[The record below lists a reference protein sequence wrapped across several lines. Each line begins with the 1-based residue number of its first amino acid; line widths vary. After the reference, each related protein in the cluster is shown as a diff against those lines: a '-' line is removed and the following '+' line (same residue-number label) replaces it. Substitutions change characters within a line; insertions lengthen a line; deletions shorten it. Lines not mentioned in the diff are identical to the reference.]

1 MNNTELE
8 EKLFS
13 DHRIRDIVGGVSTSD
28 ALPIHAKK
36 RSLLHIVNTDPS
48 YTPGKHW
55 LVIYIGE
62 DGLVEYFDPLA
73 IAEPRDEIPIIPGPI
88 VEPEPLDEIPII
100 PVATKAKKER
110 RRARQFQRDRP
121 MKGFQIKLKKL
132 APLARG
138 NWTKLPSQ
146 PQKPSK
152 AKKERRR
159 ARQFRREEFPMK
171 GLQIKL
177 KKLAPLARGN
187 WTKLPSSVIEVG
199 ERLRVKLPGVSKKL
213 KAIKGG
219 SKNLPIDLESSP
231 EYVLQDPTP
240 APTVLQHLKHHRPV
254 RKFAAVTPMQASQYF
269 KN

>member
-8 EKLFS
+8 EKLFN
-13 DHRIRDIVGGVSTSD
+13 DHRIRDIVGGVYTSD

-36 RSLLHIVNTDPS
+36 RPLLHIVNTDPS

-121 MKGFQIKLKKL
+121 MKG
-132 APLARG
+132 
-138 NWTKLPSQ
+138 
-146 PQKPSK
+146 
-152 AKKERRR
+152 
-159 ARQFRREEFPMK
+159 
-171 GLQIKL
+171 LQIKL

-187 WTKLPSSVIEVG
+187 WTKLPSNVIEVG

>member
-1 MNNTELE
+1 M
-8 EKLFS
+8 
-13 DHRIRDIVGGVSTSD
+13 
-28 ALPIHAKK
+28 P
-36 RSLLHIVNTDPS
+36 
-48 YTPGKHW
+48 
-55 LVIYIGE
+55 
-62 DGLVEYFDPLA
+62 
-73 IAEPRDEIPIIPGPI
+73 
-88 VEPEPLDEIPII
+88 
-100 PVATKAKKER
+100 
-110 RRARQFQRDRP
+110 
-121 MKGFQIKLKKL
+121 
-132 APLARG
+132 PLARG

-146 PQKPSK
+146 KTSQKLSK

-199 ERLRVKLPGVSKKL
+199 KRLRVKLPGISKKL

-231 EYVLQDPTP
+231 EYVLQDPTS
-240 APTVLQHLKHHRPV
+240 APTVLQHMTPKHHRPV

>member
-13 DHRIRDIVGGVSTSD
+13 DHRIRDIVGGVYASD
-28 ALPIHAKK
+28 ALPIHAKP
-36 RSLLHIVNTDPS
+36 LLHIVNTDPS
-48 YTPGKHW
+48 YMPGKHW

-62 DGLVEYFDPLA
+62 DGYVEYFDPLA
-73 IAEPRDEIPIIPGPI
+73 IAEPRPIVEPI

-121 MKGFQIKLKKL
+121 MKGLQIKLKKL

-159 ARQFRREEFPMK
+159 ARQFRRDRPMK

-177 KKLAPLARGN
+177 KK
-187 WTKLPSSVIEVG
+187 
-199 ERLRVKLPGVSKKL
+199 
-213 KAIKGG
+213 
-219 SKNLPIDLESSP
+219 
-231 EYVLQDPTP
+231 
-240 APTVLQHLKHHRPV
+240 
-254 RKFAAVTPMQASQYF
+254 
-269 KN
+269 

>member
-1 MNNTELE
+1 MKNTELE

-13 DHRIRDIVGGVSTSD
+13 DHRIRDIVGGVYTSD

-36 RSLLHIVNTDPS
+36 RPLLHIVNTDPS

-62 DGLVEYFDPLA
+62 DGYVEYFDPLA
-73 IAEPRDEIPIIPGPI
+73 IAEPRPI
-88 VEPEPLDEIPII
+88 VEPIVQPEPLDEIPII
-100 PVATKAKKER
+100 PEPVAT
-110 RRARQFQRDRP
+110 
-121 MKGFQIKLKKL
+121 
-132 APLARG
+132 
-138 NWTKLPSQ
+138 
-146 PQKPSK
+146 K

-177 KKLAPLARGN
+177 KKLAPLAQGN
-187 WTKLPSSVIEVG
+187 WTKLPSNVIKVG

>member
-8 EKLFS
+8 EKVFS
-13 DHRIRDIVGGVSTSD
+13 DHRIRDIVGGVYASD

-36 RSLLHIVNTDPS
+36 RPLLHIVNTDPS

-62 DGLVEYFDPLA
+62 DGYVEYFDPLA
-73 IAEPRDEIPIIPGPI
+73 IAEPRPIVEPI

-110 RRARQFQRDRP
+110 RRARRDR
-121 MKGFQIKLKKL
+121 
-132 APLARG
+132 
-138 NWTKLPSQ
+138 
-146 PQKPSK
+146 
-152 AKKERRR
+152 
-159 ARQFRREEFPMK
+159 PMK

-187 WTKLPSSVIEVG
+187 WTKLPSNVIEVG

>member
-1 MNNTELE
+1 M
-8 EKLFS
+8 
-13 DHRIRDIVGGVSTSD
+13 
-28 ALPIHAKK
+28 P
-36 RSLLHIVNTDPS
+36 
-48 YTPGKHW
+48 
-55 LVIYIGE
+55 
-62 DGLVEYFDPLA
+62 
-73 IAEPRDEIPIIPGPI
+73 
-88 VEPEPLDEIPII
+88 
-100 PVATKAKKER
+100 
-110 RRARQFQRDRP
+110 
-121 MKGFQIKLKKL
+121 
-132 APLARG
+132 PLARG

-146 PQKPSK
+146 KTSQKPSK

-231 EYVLQDPTP
+231 EYMLQDPTP

-254 RKFAAVTPMQASQYF
+254 RKFAAQTPMQASKYF

>member
-13 DHRIRDIVGGVSTSD
+13 DHRIRDIVGGVYASD

-36 RSLLHIVNTDPS
+36 RPLLHIVNTDPC

-100 PVATKAKKER
+100 PEPVAT
-110 RRARQFQRDRP
+110 
-121 MKGFQIKLKKL
+121 
-132 APLARG
+132 
-138 NWTKLPSQ
+138 
-146 PQKPSK
+146 K

-159 ARQFRREEFPMK
+159 ARQFRREEFPLK

-177 KKLAPLARGN
+177 KNCLL
-187 WTKLPSSVIEVG
+187 
-199 ERLRVKLPGVSKKL
+199 
-213 KAIKGG
+213 
-219 SKNLPIDLESSP
+219 
-231 EYVLQDPTP
+231 
-240 APTVLQHLKHHRPV
+240 
-254 RKFAAVTPMQASQYF
+254 
-269 KN
+269 

>member
-1 MNNTELE
+1 MINRNYNNTELE

-13 DHRIRDIVGGVSTSD
+13 DHRIRDIVGGVYTSD

-100 PVATKAKKER
+100 PEPVATKAKKER
-110 RRARQFQRDRP
+110 RRARQFQR
-121 MKGFQIKLKKL
+121 
-132 APLARG
+132 
-138 NWTKLPSQ
+138 
-146 PQKPSK
+146 
-152 AKKERRR
+152 
-159 ARQFRREEFPMK
+159 EEFPMK

-177 KKLAPLARGN
+177 KNCLL
-187 WTKLPSSVIEVG
+187 
-199 ERLRVKLPGVSKKL
+199 
-213 KAIKGG
+213 
-219 SKNLPIDLESSP
+219 
-231 EYVLQDPTP
+231 
-240 APTVLQHLKHHRPV
+240 
-254 RKFAAVTPMQASQYF
+254 
-269 KN
+269 

>member
-1 MNNTELE
+1 M
-8 EKLFS
+8 
-13 DHRIRDIVGGVSTSD
+13 
-28 ALPIHAKK
+28 P
-36 RSLLHIVNTDPS
+36 
-48 YTPGKHW
+48 
-55 LVIYIGE
+55 
-62 DGLVEYFDPLA
+62 
-73 IAEPRDEIPIIPGPI
+73 
-88 VEPEPLDEIPII
+88 
-100 PVATKAKKER
+100 
-110 RRARQFQRDRP
+110 
-121 MKGFQIKLKKL
+121 
-132 APLARG
+132 PLARG

-159 ARQFRREEFPMK
+159 ARQFRRDRPMK
-171 GLQIKL
+171 GLQIKF

-187 WTKLPSSVIEVG
+187 WTKLPSNVIEVG
-199 ERLRVKLPGVSKKL
+199 ERRRVKLPGVSKKL

-254 RKFAAVTPMQASQYF
+254 RKFVAVTPMQASQYF

>member
-13 DHRIRDIVGGVSTSD
+13 DHHIRDIVGGVYASD
-28 ALPIHAKK
+28 ALPIHVKK
-36 RSLLHIVNTDPS
+36 RPLLHIVNTDPS
-48 YTPGKHW
+48 YMPGKHW

-110 RRARQFQRDRP
+110 RRARQF
-121 MKGFQIKLKKL
+121 
-132 APLARG
+132 
-138 NWTKLPSQ
+138 
-146 PQKPSK
+146 
-152 AKKERRR
+152 
-159 ARQFRREEFPMK
+159 RREEFPMK

-187 WTKLPSSVIEVG
+187 WTKLPSNVIEVG
-199 ERLRVKLPGVSKKL
+199 ERLQVKLPGVSKKL

-240 APTVLQHLKHHRPV
+240 APTVLQHMTPKHHRPV

>member
-1 MNNTELE
+1 MDKKILKPLKKTD
-8 EKLFS
+8 F
-13 DHRIRDIVGGVSTSD
+13 
-28 ALPIHAKK
+28 ALPAAAKRPAKEKRAKK
-36 RSLLHIVNTDPS
+36 QPPR
-48 YTPGKHW
+48 KRAR
-55 LVIYIGE
+55 
-62 DGLVEYFDPLA
+62 PLPPL
-73 IAEPRDEIPIIPGPI
+73 EDEIPIVHEPI
-88 VEPEPLDEIPII
+88 VHEPIVHEPVVHKPIVHEPLDEIPII
-100 PVATKAKKER
+100 PEA
-110 RRARQFQRDRP
+110 
-121 MKGFQIKLKKL
+121 
-132 APLARG
+132 
-138 NWTKLPSQ
+138 N
-146 PQKPSK
+146 K

-177 KKLAPLARGN
+177 KKLPPLARGTWTKLPSQKPSQAKPTKAKKERRRARQFRREEFPMKGLQIKLKKLPPLARGN
-187 WTKLPSSVIEVG
+187 WTKLPSNVIEVG

-254 RKFAAVTPMQASQYF
+254 RKFAAVTSMQASQYL

>member
-1 MNNTELE
+1 M
-8 EKLFS
+8 
-13 DHRIRDIVGGVSTSD
+13 
-28 ALPIHAKK
+28 P
-36 RSLLHIVNTDPS
+36 
-48 YTPGKHW
+48 
-55 LVIYIGE
+55 
-62 DGLVEYFDPLA
+62 
-73 IAEPRDEIPIIPGPI
+73 
-88 VEPEPLDEIPII
+88 
-100 PVATKAKKER
+100 
-110 RRARQFQRDRP
+110 
-121 MKGFQIKLKKL
+121 
-132 APLARG
+132 PLARG
-138 NWTKLPSQ
+138 NWTKLSSQ
-146 PQKPSK
+146 KTSQKPSK

-171 GLQIKL
+171 GLQIKF

-187 WTKLPSSVIEVG
+187 WTKLPSSVIE

-254 RKFAAVTPMQASQYF
+254 RKFAAVTPMQASQHF

>member
-1 MNNTELE
+1 MNNTEVE

-13 DHRIRDIVGGVSTSD
+13 DHRIRDIVGGVYTSD

-62 DGLVEYFDPLA
+62 DGYVEYFDPLA
-73 IAEPRDEIPIIPGPI
+73 IAEPRPIVEPI

-121 MKGFQIKLKKL
+121 MKGLQIKFKKL

-138 NWTKLPSQ
+138 NWTKLPS
-146 PQKPSK
+146 
-152 AKKERRR
+152 
-159 ARQFRREEFPMK
+159 
-171 GLQIKL
+171 
-177 KKLAPLARGN
+177 N
-187 WTKLPSSVIEVG
+187 VIEVG
-199 ERLRVKLPGVSKKL
+199 ERLWVKLPGVSKKL